1 MQITSSGEACG
12 FHLLAFSLCPITLPR
27 ASPQPLAIGPPVG
40 PLDGLIKTLLKITFP
55 GDPAISIDQD
65 SMGDHGHT
73 IRLRCV
79 TGNSNGEAILPR
91 VHDIFDDGQML
102 ISQGNRHQTWALP
115 IELQCVQMGHH
126 GYGTLVVTAPF
137 RRTGKQGFQEIHP
150 ERTSRIWQLKTY
162 Y

>member
-1 MQITSSGEACG
+1 MQIASSGEACG

-27 ASPQPLAIGPPVG
+27 VSPQTLAIRPPVG
-40 PLDGLIKTLLKITFP
+40 PLDGLIKTLLRTTFP
-55 GDPAISIDQD
+55 SDPAILIDQD
-65 SMGDHGHT
+65 SMGGRGPT

-91 VHDIFDDGQML
+91 VHDIFGDGQML
-102 ISQGNRHQTWALP
+102 ISQGNRHQTSALP
-115 IELQCVQMGHH
+115 IGLQCVQMGRH
-126 GYGTLVVTAPF
+126 GYGTLVATASF
-137 RRTGKQGFQEIHP
+137 RRTGKQGFQAIDP